1 MRQFQAERGHVQLW
15 GELEKNRE
23 QGLEK
28 VTFGDLDMASTRTH
42 TLWAERT
49 TQRRQGGARKRGQL
63 GLSTGPHPGLSHSL
77 GGRSPVTPCG
87 STAVAALPDPVVG
100 CSVARAS
107 LCYLVALCLWSP
119 RALCLLSHLQAF
131 GRAAPSA
138 CNVLPGSCTWREQHI
153 LGDSPALGRICWL
166 GQS

>member
-1 MRQFQAERGHVQLW
+1 MESGGAGKGLHQFQAERGHVQLW

-77 GGRSPVTPCG
+77 GGGGHLSPLVVPLLWPRSLT
-87 STAVAALPDPVVG
+87 
-100 CSVARAS
+100 
-107 LCYLVALCLWSP
+107 
-119 RALCLLSHLQAF
+119 Q
-131 GRAAPSA
+131 
-138 CNVLPGSCTWREQHI
+138 
-153 LGDSPALGRICWL
+153 
-166 GQS
+166 